1 MASLINTK
9 ISDTYTGLIKT
20 LDNAAISETL
30 KQLSDGAGNNTG
42 LFINTLGDLKVS
54 KDLTVDSAIYMLSPD
69 GSKWKITID
78 NNGAFEIVAA
88 V

>member
-9 ISDTYTGLIKT
+9 ISKTYSGLIKT
-20 LDNAAISETL
+20 LDNAVISETL
-30 KQLSDGAGNNTG
+30 RQLSDGEGNNTG
-42 LFINTLGDLKVS
+42 LFINTLGDFKVT

>member
-42 LFINTLGDLKVS
+42 LFINTLGDF

-69 GSKWKITID
+69 GSKWKVTIKND
-78 NNGAFEIVAA
+78 GAFEIVAA

>member
-9 ISDTYTGLIKT
+9 ISNTYAGLIKT
-20 LDNAAISETL
+20 LDNAVISETL
-30 KQLSDGAGNNTG
+30 RQLSDGEGNNTG
-42 LFINTLGDLKVS
+42 LFINTLGDFKVT